1 MSIFKKSL
9 KTFTS
14 DITGEPLELKI
25 NNAVWLLM
33 EAKFGLTQAKYAE
46 GASDNENT
54 YGAKFVASVLM
65 ANGMKTTERDVL
77 DNTDPAD
84 IAKFVMAYNKA
95 INEKFA
101 DVFGANDDEDD
112 DEGKL

>member
-14 DITGEPLELKI
+14 DILGEPIEFKI
-25 NNAVWLLM
+25 NNAIWLLM
-33 EAKFGLTQAKYAE
+33 ETKFGLNQTQYVKGAE
-46 GASDNENT
+46 ENENT
-54 YGAKFVASVLM
+54 YGAKFVTAVLL
-65 ANGMKTTERDVL
+65 ANGYKTTEKEVL

-84 IAKFVMAYNKA
+84 IAKFSMVYNKV
-95 INEKFA
+95 IMEKFK
-101 DVFGANDDEDD
+101 DVFEAGDEDGD

>member
-14 DITGEPLELKI
+14 DILGEPQEFRI

-33 EAKFGLTQAKYAE
+33 ETKFGLTQAKYAE

-65 ANGMKTTERDVL
+65 ANGLKTTEREVL

-95 INEKFA
+95 MNEKFS
-101 DVFGANDDEDD
+101 DVFSTDDEDD
-112 DEGKL
+112 EGKS